1 LKHLKTDRKNKD
13 MRPSIRSILVSLL
26 LITTVSLWGQSPL
39 LRKANS
45 LFDRG
50 EYFAALQLYNQMIA
64 EDIELDVQT
73 KINTGHC
80 YFNLNNIDKAYEVF
94 SELDTEGHL
103 SGNDLFTYASTVQ
116 KFGFY
121 SGAIDLYKKVRPQM
135 VGKQG
140 HIDEMIRACEWA
152 EKNSSFREYLVNP
165 LDITTYGQSF
175 GIQFFNNGVVYS
187 SASTDED
194 SKQKDKQGMNF
205 LSLYY
210 SDYKDGV
217 VTGSRVFSKNLLSPY
232 HVGATTF
239 TSDYKTMYFTKVVRV
254 RGGNN
259 ILKLFSVVY
268 DGNDWGN
275 EQELSINS
283 NDFDNAQPAVSPDD
297 QFLYFTSNRP
307 GGYGGKD
314 LYVVERRSN
323 RTYGTPRNL
332 GPKINTFGEEQWP
345 FVAKDNKLYF
355 ASDGH
360 IGFGG
365 LDLFQAEFKNGEW
378 TNVENMMLPFN
389 SAKDDFGYVINPKN
403 AKQGFISSNR
413 LSDGSIDAIFY
424 VLPREVEVVKPEPVV
439 QPDTT
444 EAKVDLIIFPRAFG
458 TMLTSTFNGEI
469 IDGADVIINDAYTG
483 ALITKGTSGSDGKV
497 NIVIPDEFRKEGQEF
512 EIIISKGAGFTEK
525 RMVVNIMELEEIGK
539 GGIALTPIFSDAGLN
554 ELSEMVIPYVG
565 TTITADGYKVLDRLA
580 AFLMNNKHVVIKL
593 NGLTDARGNRLTNL
607 QTSQSL
613 AEKAEEYLRTKGI
626 PDENIIPRSYGER
639 YLRNNCGRGKL
650 CTEEQHLENRRI
662 EVAVWRF
669 LK

>member
-1 LKHLKTDRKNKD
+1 
-13 MRPSIRSILVSLL
+13 
-26 LITTVSLWGQSPL
+26 
-39 LRKANS
+39 
-45 LFDRG
+45 
-50 EYFAALQLYNQMIA
+50 
-64 EDIELDVQT
+64 
-73 KINTGHC
+73 
-80 YFNLNNIDKAYEVF
+80 
-94 SELDTEGHL
+94 
-103 SGNDLFTYASTVQ
+103 
-116 KFGFY
+116 
-121 SGAIDLYKKVRPQM
+121 
-135 VGKQG
+135 
-140 HIDEMIRACEWA
+140 
-152 EKNSSFREYLVNP
+152 
-165 LDITTYGQSF
+165 
-175 GIQFFNNGVVYS
+175 
-187 SASTDED
+187 
-194 SKQKDKQGMNF
+194 
-205 LSLYY
+205 
-210 SDYKDGV
+210 
-217 VTGSRVFSKNLLSPY
+217 
-232 HVGATTF
+232 
-239 TSDYKTMYFTKVVRV
+239 MYFTKVVRV

-259 ILKLFSVVY
+259 ILKLFSVVF

-365 LDLFQAEFKNGEW
+365 LDLFEAEFKNGEW
-378 TNVENMMLPFN
+378 SNVQNMMLPFN
-389 SAKDDFGYVINPKN
+389 SPKDDFGYVINPKN
-403 AKQGFISSNR
+403 PKQGFISSNR

-439 QPDTT
+439 EPDTT
-444 EAKVDLIIFPRAFG
+444 EAKVDLIIFPRAFS
-458 TMLTSTFNGEI
+458 TMLTSTFNGEVV
-469 IDGADVIINDAYTG
+469 DGADVIINDAYTG
-483 ALITKGTSGSDGKV
+483 ALITKGISGSDGKV
-497 NIVIPDEFRKEGQEF
+497 NIVIPDEYRKEGQEF